1 MCLIMKEGLIIMSK
15 KEIVGQCR
23 ICGENKK
30 LTFEHVPPET
40 TFNNYSVRMLSGEQV
55 IRQIADP
62 DILPWDYTN
71 ARGKIQQKGRGG
83 YYLCGDCNSK
93 TGQWYVPHYS
103 RFVHSIHC
111 ALEQTKGQSFKSIGV
126 KLKGMKPLPIFK
138 QIMTLFCDINEGLM
152 GDESLRD
159 YLLDKTATNFN
170 IERYSLYA
178 HIHAGDVER
187 MNRIMVQYS
196 SRYGIIILSE
206 IATYPLGF
214 TLYIDKP
221 QNYRP
226 EGVEITL
233 FSNYKY
239 EDECEMEIIIPKL
252 ESNIWFSG
260 DYRTKGEIILNNDDL
275 KDL

>member
-1 MCLIMKEGLIIMSK
+1 MSK
-15 KEIVGQCR
+15 KEIVGRCR

-40 TFNNYSVRMLSGEQV
+40 TFNNYSVKVLSGEKA
-55 IRQIADP
+55 ISQIADP

-71 ARGKIQQKGRGG
+71 AKGKIQQRGRGG
-83 YYLCGDCNSK
+83 YYLCEDCNSK
-93 TGQWYVPHYS
+93 TGTWYVPHYS
-103 RFVHSIHC
+103 KFVHSIHC
-111 ALEQTKGQSFKSIGV
+111 ALEQTKGQSFKSMGV
-126 KLKGMKPLPIFK
+126 KLKGVKPLPIFK

-152 GDESLRD
+152 GDESLKD

-170 IERYSLYA
+170 VDRYNLYA

-187 MNRIMVQYS
+187 MNGIMVQYS
-196 SRYGIIILSE
+196 SRYGVITLSE

-221 QNYRP
+221 QNYEP

-233 FSNYKY
+233 FSNFKY
-239 EDECEMEIIIPKL
+239 EDECEIEIIIPKL

-260 DYRTKGEIILNNDDL
+260 DYRTKEEIILNNDNIS
-275 KDL
+275 